1 MTKSILTWKMITEP
15 VQMRIC
21 VGEQKTVPLQLSLVG
36 QQKWFAEPFEI
47 SLRESTK
54 QYIERSKYV
63 CWVNRKDYRP
73 IWNKPVWVNQRNA
86 EPLKMGLVGP
96 QKGLRSHLK

>member
-54 QYIERSKYV
+54 QYI
-63 CWVNRKDYRP
+63 YRALE
-73 IWNKPVWVNQRNA
+73 ICLLGQ
-86 EPLKMGLVGP
+86 
-96 QKGLRSHLK
+96 QKGLQTHLK